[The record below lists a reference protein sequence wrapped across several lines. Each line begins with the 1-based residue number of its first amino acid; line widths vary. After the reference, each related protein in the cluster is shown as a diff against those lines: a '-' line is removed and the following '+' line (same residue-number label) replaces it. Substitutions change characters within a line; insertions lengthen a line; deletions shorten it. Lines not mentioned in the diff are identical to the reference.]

1 MIEPI
6 LISCAGKDCQDAVA
20 RHHVELRVFCGRE
33 VNRHERN
40 SGSGVFLWRLGL
52 GAEPLESP
60 QTSQSGKTECPGSSA
75 VATAVRMIENARA
88 TEFISVSASSGQ
100 ELT

>member
-1 MIEPI
+1 MNEPI
-6 LISCAGKDCQDAVA
+6 HISCAGKDFIYAVA
-20 RHHVELRVFCGRE
+20 QHHVELRVFCGRE
-33 VNRHERN
+33 VNRHDRN

-52 GAEPLESP
+52 GTEPLKSP
-60 QTSQSGKTECPGSSA
+60 QTSQSGKTECPSSSV

-88 TEFISVSASSGQ
+88 TEYIPVSESSGQ